1 MSWLTPLTGVL
12 VAAFVVPPLLLLY
25 FLKLRRVRRE
35 IPSTMLWR
43 RSVEDVR
50 ANAPFQR
57 IRYSILLLLQLLI
70 LALLALALAQPQFE
84 GTGSENGRTVIA
96 IDHSASMN
104 ATDAADGRSRLELAK
119 ESAIARVQ
127 ALHGGGIFSGGD
139 EQIMVV
145 AFADGAEVVT
155 PFTDSSRQAIDAIR
169 SIPPTDTRT
178 SIKKA
183 IELAR
188 VFTTSTDL
196 ESLGELGSGQNPAM
210 LEVFSD
216 GRISDLNEV
225 ALRTGEQIRYT
236 VVGSATT
243 ANAGITQIAAERPWN
258 RPNMM
263 QVFAVI
269 DNHGTEPIE
278 VDVELRVDG
287 AARAVTPRPITI
299 PARTEG
305 TIPGTTL
312 SGREQVVFVP
322 FEQPRGALIEVR
334 LLLEDDLVIDNTA
347 QLVVPAPR
355 ALDVALVGED
365 SFLLQSLLEGMPLES
380 LDIMTPTVYST
391 LVDSEQG
398 SWDVVLFDGWTP
410 EVLPRGQFLVFG
422 SLEGI
427 SELLPFGSA
436 ERAFIRSAKDEHPI
450 FRYVTLDD
458 LFIWKMPKVTVDGDV
473 EILAESMEGPMVVL
487 VKRPGIELLW
497 VAFNILDSTWWHQR
511 SFANF
516 VPNAI
521 EFLAASGGTLVEK
534 SLLPGEPITMA
545 LPVGSGSVEVLRP
558 DGVVEEGFL
567 GAGGRFSWGPVLQAG
582 IHEVSWNAPGVS
594 TRSSVVVAVN
604 MLDGL
609 EGQIDSADELNL
621 SVERITGT
629 RRSRSAL
636 VSVWPW
642 LLVVG
647 LLILVLE
654 WYVYHRRVG

>member
-84 GTGSENGRTVIA
+84 GTGSEHGRTVIA
-96 IDHSASMN
+96 IDRSASMN
-104 ATDAADGRSRLELAK
+104 ATDSADGRSRLERAK

-127 ALHGGGIFSGGD
+127 ALQGGGIFSGGD
-139 EQIMVV
+139 EQVMVV
-145 AFADGAEVVT
+145 AFADGAEVVA

-169 SIPPTDTRT
+169 SIAPTDTGT
-178 SIKKA
+178 SIGKA
-183 IELAR
+183 IDLAR

-196 ESLGELGSGQNPAM
+196 ESLGELGTGQNPAV

-216 GRISDLNEV
+216 GRISDIDQV

-236 VVGSATT
+236 VVGAAST

-258 RPNMM
+258 RPSMM
-263 QVFAVI
+263 QVFVVV

-299 PARTEG
+299 PPRTEG

-334 LLLEDDLVIDNTA
+334 LLHEDDLNTDNRA
-347 QLVVPAPR
+347 RLVVPPPR

-380 LDIMTPTVYST
+380 LDVMTPATYSA
-391 LVDSEQG
+391 LIDSGQG
-398 SWDVVLFDGWTP
+398 AWDVVLFDGWTP
-410 EVLPRGQFLVFG
+410 EVFPRGQFLVFG
-422 SLEGI
+422 SLDGI
-427 SELLPFGSA
+427 DELAPYGSA
-436 ERAFIRSAKDEHPI
+436 ERAFIRSSKDEHPI

-458 LFIWKMPKVTVDGDV
+458 LFIWKMPKVAVNGDV
-473 EILAESMEGPMVVL
+473 EVLAESIEGPTIVL
-487 VKRPGIELLW
+487 VKRAGIELLW
-497 VAFNILDSTWWHQR
+497 VAFGILDSTWWHQR

-516 VPNAI
+516 IPNAV
-521 EFLAASGGTLVEK
+521 EFLAASGGALVEK
-534 SLLPGEPITMA
+534 SLVPGEPITMA
-545 LPVGSGSVEVLRP
+545 LPAGTRSVEVVRP

-567 GAGGRFSWGPVLQAG
+567 SPDGRFSWGPVLQAG
-582 IHEVSWNAPGVS
+582 LHEVSWSAPGDS
-594 TRSSVVVAVN
+594 ERSNVLVAVN

-609 EGQIDSADELNL
+609 EGQIDAAEALNL

-642 LLVVG
+642 LLVAG

>member
-57 IRYSILLLLQLLI
+57 IRYSVLLLLQLLI

-84 GTGSENGRTVIA
+84 GTGSEHGRTVIA

-104 ATDAADGRSRLELAK
+104 ATDSPDGRSRLELAK

-145 AFADGAEVVT
+145 AFADGAEVVA

-169 SIPPTDTRT
+169 SVPPTDTRT
-178 SIKKA
+178 TIKKA

-196 ESLGELGSGQNPAM
+196 ESLGELGSGQDPAV

-216 GRISDLNEV
+216 GRISDLDEV

-243 ANAGITQIAAERPWN
+243 ANVGITQIAAERPWN

-287 AARAVTPRPITI
+287 AARAVTPQPITI
-299 PARTEG
+299 PARTEA

-334 LLLEDDLVIDNTA
+334 LLHEDDLVVDNTA

-380 LDIMTPTVYST
+380 LDVMTPAVYST
-391 LVDSEQG
+391 LIDSEQG
-398 SWDVVLFDGWTP
+398 AWDVVLFDGWTP

-427 SELLPFGSA
+427 SELAPFGAA

-473 EILAESMEGPMVVL
+473 EILAESIEGPTMVL

-497 VAFNILDSTWWHQR
+497 VAFDILDSTWWHQR

-516 VPNAI
+516 IPNAI
-521 EFLAASGGTLVEK
+521 EFLAASGGALVEK
-534 SLLPGEPITMA
+534 SLLPGEPITMS
-545 LPVGSGSVEVLRP
+545 LPVGSRSVEVLRP
-558 DGVVEEGFL
+558 DGVVDEGFL
-567 GAGGRFSWGPVLQAG
+567 GTDGRFSWGPVLQAG
-582 IHEVSWNAPGVS
+582 LHEVSWSAPGAS
-594 TRSSVVVAVN
+594 KRSSVVVAVN

-642 LLVVG
+642 LLVAG